1 MGYAIEIAPTHQK
14 LRAILLCTFPTVMQ
28 SRHKISRNSS
38 DASSTT
44 KKKKKKSSP
53 TFIHHIS
60 LIDVCQMD
68 GFGLAPLLDVPTTR
82 PELISAAGHECADKL
97 FNNAPIRAPRSTTDQ
112 ICSRPVPAPP
122 SCTCTSGAIST
133 HPTASIQSDN
143 YGIEKDSW

>member
-1 MGYAIEIAPTHQK
+1 MGYAIEIAPTHQNCVQFYSV
-14 LRAILLCTFPTVMQ
+14 LSQLSCNP
-28 SRHKISRNSS
+28 
-38 DASSTT
+38 DT
-44 KKKKKKSSP
+44 KSFVTLWTQAQRQKKKKSSP